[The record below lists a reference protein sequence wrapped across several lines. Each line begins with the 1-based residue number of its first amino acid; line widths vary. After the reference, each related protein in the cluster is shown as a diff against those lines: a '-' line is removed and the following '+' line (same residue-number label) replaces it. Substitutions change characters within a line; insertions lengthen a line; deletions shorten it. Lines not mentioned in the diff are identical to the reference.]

1 MIIFPEGM
9 ASPGARYYD
18 SEIGRWLSV
27 DPLASERPGL
37 SPYNYVQNNPLGR
50 IDPDGRLD
58 KNSDDDDEKKKTQEA
73 TWNKLK
79 ELSDVAVRGVEIIKT
94 EIASLTNN
102 TVNGIEN
109 IYNQSVSMANDGMD
123 VILNQGPDFLSHTS
137 QNVSDGGLA
146 LGGIFAT
153 GNLKLGAAT
162 VVATQRV
169 AGVMDGVAAGLSAI
183 NFLRNPTN
191 EKQDKIVDL
200 LIQGGAN
207 YFMGK
212 IAGELA
218 VRTGRGIIPFMKS
231 LTP

>member
-1 MIIFPEGM
+1 VTLRQVMIIFPEGM

-109 IYNQSVSMANDGMD
+109 IYNQSVSMRIM
-123 VILNQGPDFLSHTS
+123 L
-137 QNVSDGGLA
+137 
-146 LGGIFAT
+146 
-153 GNLKLGAAT
+153 LKL
-162 VVATQRV
+162 
-169 AGVMDGVAAGLSAI
+169 
-183 NFLRNPTN
+183 
-191 EKQDKIVDL
+191 DK
-200 LIQGGAN
+200 
-207 YFMGK
+207 K
-212 IAGELA
+212 
-218 VRTGRGIIPFMKS
+218 
-231 LTP
+231 